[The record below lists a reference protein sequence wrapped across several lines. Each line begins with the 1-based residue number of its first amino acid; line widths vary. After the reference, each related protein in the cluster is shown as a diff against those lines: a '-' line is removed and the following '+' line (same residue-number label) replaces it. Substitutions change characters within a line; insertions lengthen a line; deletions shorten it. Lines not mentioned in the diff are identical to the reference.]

1 MRAAAETLIRPI
13 RAEEEEEGH
22 HLHYLMRFWELPEIT
37 RGTCRGLKDL
47 RWQVGALPSYAV
59 VVSKL
64 DNEIMLP
71 NRSRNTYLSL
81 CPSIYLFTYLFILP
95 AAACQMI

>member
-1 MRAAAETLIRPI
+1 
-13 RAEEEEEGH
+13 
-22 HLHYLMRFWELPEIT
+22 MRFWELPEIT

-47 RWQVGALPSYAV
+47 RWQVGALSSYAV

-71 NRSRNTYLSL
+71 NRSRNTYLFV
-81 CPSIYLFTYLFILP
+81 CPSSHLVIYLFILS
-95 AAACQMI
+95 ANAHQMILIIDHQNL

>member
-1 MRAAAETLIRPI
+1 MKAAAEALIRPI
-13 RAEEEEEGH
+13 RAEEEEDGN

-47 RWQVGALPSYAV
+47 RWQVGAPSSYAV
-59 VVSKL
+59 VVSKV

-71 NRSRNTYLSL
+71 NRSRNTYLSVR
-81 CPSIYLFTYLFILP
+81 PAIYLFTYLFYLLMPIK
-95 AAACQMI
+95 